1 MTQALSMVAFY
12 GKDGTIQKVI
22 ATSCTKEGNADAFVG
37 VYNVSTVEHVTW
49 GNDSGSLTDTGVL
62 IITKVSK
69 NRVKTSGYFS
79 TDGEINGNNVYFESI
94 SASDPAGHTTTVFG
108 TGILSGNVLSFTC
121 TSSGQLAYNGV
132 MYPYYS
138 TAQMTCIRQ

>member
-1 MTQALSMVAFY
+1 MKKQMIIASCLLFVAF
-12 GKDGTIQKVI
+12 
-22 ATSCTKEGNADAFVG
+22 ATSCSKIDNAEEFVG
-37 VYNVSTVEHVTW
+37 TYNVSTVEHVTW

-62 IITKVSK
+62 TITKVSK
-69 NRVKTSGYFS
+69 NRVRTSGYFS
-79 TDGEINGNNVYFESI
+79 TEGEISGNNVYFESM
-94 SASDPAGHTTTVFG
+94 SASDSYGHTTTVFG
-108 TGILSGNVLSFTC
+108 TGTLNGNVLSFTC

>member
-1 MTQALSMVAFY
+1 MKKLIIIASCLLFVAF
-12 GKDGTIQKVI
+12 
-22 ATSCTKEGNADAFVG
+22 ATSCSKMDNAEEFVG
-37 VYNVSTVEHVTW
+37 TYNVSTVEHVTW

-62 IITKVSK
+62 TITKVSK

-79 TDGEINGNNVYFESI
+79 TEGEISGNNVYFESI
-94 SASDPAGHTTTVFG
+94 SASDSYGHTTTVFDKG
-108 TGILSGNVLSFTC
+108 TLNGNVLSFTC

-132 MYPYYS
+132 LYPYYS

>member
-1 MTQALSMVAFY
+1 MRKLISIAGCLLFVVF
-12 GKDGTIQKVI
+12 
-22 ATSCTKEGNADAFVG
+22 ATSCSKMDNAEEFVG
-37 VYNVSTVEHVTW
+37 TYNVSTVEHVTW

-62 IITKVSK
+62 TITKVSK

-79 TDGEINGNNVYFESI
+79 TEGEINGNNVYFESM
-94 SASDPAGHTTTVFG
+94 SASDSYGHTTTVFG
-108 TGILSGNVLSFTC
+108 IGTLNGNVLSFTC